1 VKTVVDPGLQMSRE
15 MVLLRQATGASS
27 VHNFESMLSAFGNLN
42 NASSGVFIIPTAIE
56 YVASS
61 GSTSVNFKNVK
72 LASTE
77 LIAAQEKLKPM
88 GYALSQNGDI
98 AALKVQAAP

>member
-1 VKTVVDPGLQMSRE
+1 
-15 MVLLRQATGASS
+15 
-27 VHNFESMLSAFGNLN
+27 MLSAFGNLN